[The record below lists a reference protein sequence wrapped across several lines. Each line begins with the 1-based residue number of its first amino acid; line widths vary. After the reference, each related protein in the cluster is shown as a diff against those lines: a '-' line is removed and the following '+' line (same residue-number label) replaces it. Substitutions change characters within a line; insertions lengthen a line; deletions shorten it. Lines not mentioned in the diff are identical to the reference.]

1 MEIQFYG
8 ANCIKITSKKT
19 TLVIDD
25 NLAKLGLKPVTSAK
39 DIVLVTSDQIELP
52 AETHFNISQ
61 PGEYEVSEISI
72 EGIPARSHM
81 DEEGKTS
88 AIMYKIMLDDV
99 RIGITGHVHPDLS
112 DAQLEALGTVD
123 ILFVPVGGNGYTL
136 DGIGAHKVIKDVEPK
151 LVIPTHFADPKLNYE
166 VPQAPLEESLK
177 ALAMEPGETLD
188 VLKLK
193 NFDLGEG
200 STKLIV
206 LNRQ

>member
-8 ANCIKITSKKT
+8 ANCIKITSKKISI
-19 TLVIDD
+19 VVDD
-25 NLAKLGLKPVTSAK
+25 NLAKLGLKPVATSK
-39 DIVLVTSDQIELP
+39 DILLATSYQIELP
-52 AETHFNISQ
+52 PESRFNIEQ
-61 PGEYEVSEISI
+61 PGEYEVAEVSI
-72 EGIPARSHM
+72 EGIPARSHL

-123 ILFVPVGGNGYTL
+123 ILFIPVGGNGFTL
-136 DGIGAHKVIKDVEPK
+136 DGIGAHKVLKDVEPK
-151 LVIPTHFADPKLNYE
+151 VVIPTHYADSKLNYE

-177 ALAMEPGETLD
+177 ALAMEPAETLD

-200 STKLIV
+200 TKLVI

>member
-25 NLAKLGLKPVTSAK
+25 NLAKLGLKPVANSK
-39 DIVLVTSDQIELP
+39 DIVLSTSDQIELP
-52 AETHFNISQ
+52 AELHFGINQ

-72 EGIPARSHM
+72 EGIPARSHL

-136 DGIGAHKVIKDVEPK
+136 DGIGAHKVIKDIEPK
-151 LVIPTHFADPKLNYE
+151 LLIPTHFADPKINYE

-177 ALAMEPGETLD
+177 ALAMEPAETLD

-200 STKLIV
+200 STRLIV

>member
-19 TLVIDD
+19 ALVIDD
-25 NLAKLGLKPVTSAK
+25 NLAKLGLKSVATAK
-39 DIVLVTSDQIELP
+39 DIVLATSDQIELP
-52 AETHFNISQ
+52 TASYFNINQ
-61 PGEYEVSEISI
+61 PGEYEVSEVSI

-88 AIMYKIMLDDV
+88 ATMYKILIDEV
-99 RIGITGHVHPDLS
+99 RIGVVGHVHPDLS

-151 LVIPTHFADPKLNYE
+151 VVIPTHFADSKLNYE

-177 ALAMEPGETLD
+177 ALAMEPSETLD

-200 STKLIV
+200 STKLVV